1 VIKVLVDVN
10 VFMDVFQ
17 VRDGA
22 ESSSEA
28 LSIVEEQDKRNNF
41 VSALTIPILY
51 YLLSQKIGGFS
62 ARQKIKELLD
72 NYTIVELTGE
82 LIKKAIDDEKMS
94 DFEDC
99 IQYLS
104 AKTNFCDAI
113 ITRNVKDFKKADIN
127 VYTPEDFLSIII

>member
-10 VFMDVFQ
+10 IFMDVFQ
-17 VRDGA
+17 FRDGTK
-22 ESSSEA
+22 SSAEA
-28 LSIVEEQDKRNNF
+28 LSKIEEQDKRNNF

-51 YLLSQKIGGFS
+51 YLLSQKIGDFN
-62 ARQKIKELLD
+62 ARQKIKELLN
-72 NYTIVELTGE
+72 NYTIIELTDE
-82 LIKKAIDDEKMS
+82 LIKKAIDEEKIS

-104 AKTNFCDAI
+104 AKTTFCDAI

-127 VYTPEDFLSIII
+127 VYTPEDFLSVIT